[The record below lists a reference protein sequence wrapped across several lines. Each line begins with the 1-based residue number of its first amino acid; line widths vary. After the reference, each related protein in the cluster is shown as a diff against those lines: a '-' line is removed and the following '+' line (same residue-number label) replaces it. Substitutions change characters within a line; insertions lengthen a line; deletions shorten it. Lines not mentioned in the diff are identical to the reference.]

1 MWLLLPLSA
10 LLELEFVLLSRS
22 EAGGVRVI
30 VFSGTRFS
38 VPFLMFVLLLLLL
51 VPLLVESDEDE
62 LDVLLL
68 LPLVGSDFSGLAGSR

>member
-30 VFSGTRFS
+30 VFNGTRFS